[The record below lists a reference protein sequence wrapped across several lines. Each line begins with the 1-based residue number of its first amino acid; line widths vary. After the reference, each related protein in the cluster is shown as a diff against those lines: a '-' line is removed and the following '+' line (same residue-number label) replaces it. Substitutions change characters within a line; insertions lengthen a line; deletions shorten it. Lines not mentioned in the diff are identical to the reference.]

1 MLIHYITLGLT
12 PEASDAQ
19 IRSNYLELVKR
30 YPPEKNPDRF
40 RQINAAYEAVRD
52 IRKRLEGLYL
62 APDKLPETEDALH
75 NLIQI
80 ASKTR
85 RRVGLQELLNLRVHR
100 T

>member
-12 PEASDAQ
+12 PEASDEQ

-40 RQINAAYEAVRD
+40 RQVNAAYEAVRD

-62 APDKLPETEDALH
+62 VPDKLPEAEDALH

-80 ASKTR
+80 ASATR
-85 RRVGLQELLNLRVHR
+85 RRVGLQELLNLRIHR